1 MNEMNEWMNAGL
13 GYINVAGLG
22 GKNVAGMG
30 DINVAGQG
38 VIDDAVFWWIDY
50 IW

>member
-1 MNEMNEWMNAGL
+1 MNEINEWMNGL

-22 GKNVAGMG
+22 GINVAGMG

-38 VIDDAVFWWIDY
+38 VIDVAVFWWMDY